1 MSEPNDV
8 LNLVNPPQF
17 DSDKWIGKGRT
28 YPAKPEDVLMEL
40 SLYCDHLLEIPDHVR
55 KDAFPDASFTVE
67 KFLQL
72 KLLDSSNVA
81 AVSNIPVQLFDHILR
96 VQFRA
101 IPGGQT
107 LHVKRFCLLPSSAFL
122 CTLDVAPSET
132 ENRLKISPQ
141 DGVLFRN
148 LKDSSAGIQKA
159 VASLASRGK
168 KAQVPDDTDEEV
180 ED

>member
-1 MSEPNDV
+1 LLNGLNPTV
-8 LNLVNPPQF
+8 LAIYAK
-17 DSDKWIGKGRT
+17 SGGKAG
-28 YPAKPEDVLMEL
+28 KHSWV
-40 SLYCDHLLEIPDHVR
+40 S
-55 KDAFPDASFTVE
+55 
-67 KFLQL
+67 
-72 KLLDSSNVA
+72 DSSNVA
-81 AVSNIPVQLFDHILR
+81 AVSNIPVQLFDHILG

-132 ENRLKISPQ
+132 ENGLKISPQ